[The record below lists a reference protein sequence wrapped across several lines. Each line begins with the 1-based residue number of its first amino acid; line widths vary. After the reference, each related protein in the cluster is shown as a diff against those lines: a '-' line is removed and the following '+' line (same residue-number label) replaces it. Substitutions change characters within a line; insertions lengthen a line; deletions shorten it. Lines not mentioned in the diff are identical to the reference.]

1 MDSDNVGRLKRFP
14 VMEIHEIHCHA
25 TTGGVLDVL
34 GVGRSV
40 SASNEPGGA
49 EK

>member
-1 MDSDNVGRLKRFP
+1 MGRLKRFP
-14 VMEIHEIHCHA
+14 VRHRHA
-25 TTGGVLDVL
+25 TTGGVVDVL
-34 GVGRSV
+34 SVGRSV